1 MPPKQDKLIQ
11 GKLAGKRATQQAT
24 KATSTC
30 SSSRGSGEP
39 NELGTIDL
47 TFSITIRYTYS

>member
-39 NELGTIDL
+39 NELG
-47 TFSITIRYTYS
+47 